1 VASRTERARAA
12 HRRGVSAFV
21 YIGAGVLVI
30 FSVVPFL
37 WILSTSIKL
46 PPEIF
51 TSPPRWIPSRPTL
64 NNYLAVVRDARMSH
78 YFVNSVIIASL
89 STAFALVAGISAG
102 YALSRFRIPFRRTMY
117 LTILFG
123 RMLPTASLMVPFFI
137 VLAHLHMLNTYPSLS
152 FVYLVT
158 TLPLSVWLLKG
169 FFDSVPQEVCDSALV
184 DGCTRLGVLTRIV
197 VPISR
202 PAIFAVGMYA
212 FIQAWNEFIL
222 ALVLTTDSSVRPV
235 SVGLALYLG
244 EYYVDWGGLMAAS
257 ALMTLPPIIVF
268 LLFQRQL
275 VAGLSEGAVKG

>member
-1 VASRTERARAA
+1 MSAPAQNRRDARRHASPFVILGAA
-12 HRRGVSAFV
+12 FFV
-21 YIGAGVLVI
+21 L
-30 FSVVPFL
+30 FSVIPFL

-51 TSPPRWIPSRPTL
+51 TSPARWIPSKPTL
-64 NNYLAVVRDARMSH
+64 NNYFTVVRDQRMFH
-78 YFVNSVIIASL
+78 YLVNSVIIASL
-89 STAFALVAGISAG
+89 STSFALAAGITAG
-102 YALSRFRIPFRRTMY
+102 YALSRFQIPFRRTIY
-117 LTILFG
+117 LTVLFG
-123 RMLPTASLMVPFFI
+123 RMLPTASLVVPFFI
-137 VLAHLHMLNTYPSLS
+137 ILARLRLMNTYPSLS

-184 DGCTRLGVLTRIV
+184 DGCGRFGVLARV
-197 VPISR
+197 VAPMSR

-212 FIQAWNEFIL
+212 FIQAWNEFVL
-222 ALVLTTDSSVRPV
+222 ALVLTTDSAVRPL

-257 ALMTLPPIIVF
+257 ALMTAPPIIVF

-275 VAGLSEGAVKG
+275 IAGLAEGAVKG

>member
-1 VASRTERARAA
+1 MASRTLRGKAT
-12 HRRGVSAFV
+12 HPGVSPLV
-21 YIGAGVLVI
+21 YIGAALLTI

-37 WILSTSIKL
+37 WIVSTSIKL
-46 PPEIF
+46 PQEIF

-64 NNYLAVVRDARMSH
+64 NNYLTVVHDARMLR
-78 YFVNSVIIASL
+78 YFINSLILASL
-89 STAFALVAGISAG
+89 STSFALVAGVTAG
-102 YALSRFRIPFRRTMY
+102 YALSRYRIPYRRTIY

-123 RMLPTASLMVPFFI
+123 RMLPTASLLVPYFI
-137 VLAHLHMLNTYPSLS
+137 ILTHLHMMNTYPSLS

-169 FFDSVPQEVCDSALV
+169 FFDSVPQEVCDSGLV
-184 DGCTRLGVLTRIV
+184 DGCTRLGVLARIV
-197 VPISR
+197 VPLSL

-212 FIQAWNEFIL
+212 FIQAWNEFLL
-222 ALVLTTDSSVRPV
+222 ALVLTTDSSIRPV

-268 LLFQRQL
+268 LVFQRQL
-275 VAGLSEGAVKG
+275 VSGLAEGAVKG